1 MHARFARLITAL
13 GLACAAVA
21 SQAQTW
27 PAKPIHLV
35 VAFPPGGSTDVVV
48 RIVGALI
55 SRSLGQTVVVENRAG
70 AGGNIAADHVS
81 KQAPD
86 GYTVLATADA
96 LASTPH
102 LFKLAFDP
110 RKAFVPV
117 IQLTRQP
124 IVLVVHPSTGVNSVA
139 ELIALARKKT
149 GMGFA
154 TSGAGSGQHI
164 AGEWFARL
172 AGIRLTH
179 VPYKGGGQAII
190 DLVGGQ
196 VPIGSLGSTPVIP
209 HHKSGKL
216 KILAQTTA
224 ARSTSLSDV
233 PTYEEAGVKGLVLD
247 QWLGMFVPAGTPATV
262 VSRLNAEVDKA
273 LTDATLRERFAKA
286 ALDPVGGSQAQF
298 AARFREDYEK
308 FGRLIKELGIQLN

>member
-13 GLACAAVA
+13 G
-21 SQAQTW
+21 
-27 PAKPIHLV
+27 
-35 VAFPPGGSTDVVV
+35 
-48 RIVGALI
+48 
-55 SRSLGQTVVVENRAG
+55 
-70 AGGNIAADHVS
+70 
-81 KQAPD
+81 
-86 GYTVLATADA
+86 
-96 LASTPH
+96 
-102 LFKLAFDP
+102 
-110 RKAFVPV
+110 
-117 IQLTRQP
+117 
-124 IVLVVHPSTGVNSVA
+124 
-139 ELIALARKKT
+139 
-149 GMGFA
+149 
-154 TSGAGSGQHI
+154 
-164 AGEWFARL
+164 L

-262 VSRLNAEVDKA
+262 ISRLNADVDKA

>member
-1 MHARFARLITAL
+1 MARGWGPGDVSQQRCKSCDDARRGSLGRSTAMHARFARLITAL
-13 GLACAAVA
+13 G
-21 SQAQTW
+21 
-27 PAKPIHLV
+27 
-35 VAFPPGGSTDVVV
+35 
-48 RIVGALI
+48 
-55 SRSLGQTVVVENRAG
+55 
-70 AGGNIAADHVS
+70 
-81 KQAPD
+81 
-86 GYTVLATADA
+86 
-96 LASTPH
+96 
-102 LFKLAFDP
+102 
-110 RKAFVPV
+110 
-117 IQLTRQP
+117 
-124 IVLVVHPSTGVNSVA
+124 
-139 ELIALARKKT
+139 
-149 GMGFA
+149 
-154 TSGAGSGQHI
+154 
-164 AGEWFARL
+164 L

-262 VSRLNAEVDKA
+262 ISRLNADVDKA